1 MKKKLVLKPFVM
13 PLIYVA
19 VIGVL
24 LFNMMIGIQKA
35 NIGGP
40 IYRYVS
46 PVVFFKDVP
55 VISLGTTISK
65 PFTSENIQIKR
76 GFYDFTANEELQNN
90 SIVYYENTYIQN
102 SGIDYFSDKSFSIV
116 SILPGTVIKISE
128 NDLTGKIVEIR
139 HDNNLISI
147 YQGLSTVDVK
157 ENETVSQKQVIGQ
170 SGTSK
175 INNNEGNNL
184 HFELFHNGQIVNP
197 ELYYNKKISEL

>member
-76 GFYDFTANEELQNN
+76 GFYDFTASEELQNN

-128 NDLTGKIVEIR
+128 NDLTGKVVEIR